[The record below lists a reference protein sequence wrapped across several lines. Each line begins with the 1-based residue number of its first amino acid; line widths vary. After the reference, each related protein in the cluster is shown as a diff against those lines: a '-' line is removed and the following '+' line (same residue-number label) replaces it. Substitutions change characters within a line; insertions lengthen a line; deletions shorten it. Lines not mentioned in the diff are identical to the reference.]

1 MIMQITEAERKNEA
15 FLGVSGKCKAIGTE
29 KVKGSAADWEVKL
42 KEETT
47 MWKNLKLEL
56 SS

>member
-42 KEETT
+42 KEET